1 MDFQSKRTDVQR
13 VLQLHRTV
21 GNQAVGRLLN
31 GSLQRT
37 LDDAKQSSSE
47 QSSGKP
53 RFYIIPDC
61 KSAEAARN
69 LFSRIALGDS
79 DALRQIGQEAFATY
93 KDSLQLMEW
102 GLAGKNN
109 EYVVIPGTN
118 GAVNW
123 EGIDDK
129 YDPIAHSHPKQDP
142 GETKQNSS
150 ENTWVN
156 HFKKGKPIS
165 QNIGMKDWHLSY
177 PTQSDIV
184 IPAEQQASSHLVY
197 TSWQV
202 MEDEESGGFSVAYNP
217 ECTPEKQLVFEIV
230 KPHKTAYTRTKSI
243 MNLNQHKSALY
254 LCDIRLLR
262 GSKELFVLH
271 DVKANEMELGSQP
284 VIGEDFPDLG
294 KEVPA
299 EEAEEREQI
308 LNTAETSDT
317 EDDPFEGF

>member
-1 MDFQSKRTDVQR
+1 MVQGEAGSDLITRSRANPPLMYGRGIKMTERSSSFVHKSRLSDRGIRRSGRISATDFSSVKANAER

-21 GNQAVGRLLN
+21 GNQAVGRLIN
-31 GSLQRT
+31 GTLQRT
-37 LDDAKQSSSE
+37 LDDTKQSSSE
-47 QSSGKP
+47 QSSDKP
-53 RFYIIPDC
+53 RFYVIPDC
-61 KSAEAARN
+61 KSTEAARN

-79 DALRQIGQEAFATY
+79 DALQQIGQAAFTTY
-93 KDSLQLMEW
+93 KDRLQLMEW

-123 EGIDDK
+123 DGIDDK

-150 ENTWVN
+150 ANTWVN
-156 HFKKGKPIS
+156 HFKNGKPIS
-165 QNIGMKDWHLSY
+165 KNMEMKDWHLSY

-184 IPAEQQASSHLVY
+184 IPAEQQATSHLVY

-202 MEDEESGGFSVAYNP
+202 MEDEKSGGFSVAYNP

-243 MNLNQHKSALY
+243 MNLNQH
-254 LCDIRLLR
+254 
-262 GSKELFVLH
+262 
-271 DVKANEMELGSQP
+271 
-284 VIGEDFPDLG
+284 
-294 KEVPA
+294 
-299 EEAEEREQI
+299 
-308 LNTAETSDT
+308 
-317 EDDPFEGF
+317 

>member
-1 MDFQSKRTDVQR
+1 MERANVQR
-13 VLQLHRTV
+13 VMQLHRTI
-21 GNQAVGRLLN
+21 GNQTVGRLLN
-31 GSLQRT
+31 GILQRT
-37 LDDAKQSSSE
+37 LDDTKQSSFE

-61 KSAEAARN
+61 KSAEAARS

-79 DALRQIGQEAFATY
+79 DALQQIGQEAFAIY
-93 KDSLQLMEW
+93 KDRLQLMEW
-102 GLAGKNN
+102 GLAGQND

-150 ENTWVN
+150 ENTWIS
-156 HFKKGKPIS
+156 HFKNGKPIS
-165 QNIGMKDWHLSY
+165 NNMEMKDWHLSY

-202 MEDEESGGFSVAYNP
+202 TEDEENGGFSVAYNP
-217 ECTPEKQLVFEIV
+217 ECTPEEQLVFEIV
-230 KPHKTAYTRTKSI
+230 KPQKTAYTRFKSI
-243 MNLNQHKSALY
+243 MNLNQHPSALY
-254 LCDIRLLR
+254 ICDMKILR
-262 GSKELFVLH
+262 GSKELFMLQH
-271 DVKANEMELGSQP
+271 VKANEMELGSQP
-284 VIGEDFPDLG
+284 VIGEAFPDPG
-294 KEVPA
+294 KEVQA
-299 EEAEEREQI
+299 EEAEESEQI
-308 LNTAETSDT
+308 PYTAETSDT
-317 EDDPFEGF
+317 EDDPFKGF